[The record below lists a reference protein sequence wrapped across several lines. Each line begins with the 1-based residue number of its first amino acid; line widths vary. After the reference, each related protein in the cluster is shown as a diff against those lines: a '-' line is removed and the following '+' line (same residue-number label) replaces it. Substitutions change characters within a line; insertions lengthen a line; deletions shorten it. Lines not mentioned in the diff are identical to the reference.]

1 MCLLISCHQLC
12 VTINNIEQVRKSL
25 APMPEMLQFNEILTT
40 LEANNVKN
48 RSKYDLNLILNNADK
63 QMVGKIKNV
72 VDRVADK
79 VTPLY
84 NSDQFWSFKL
94 PCLKCIVEDMSFFN
108 MASFVSLMWHAMYS

>member
-1 MCLLISCHQLC
+1 

-48 RSKYDLNLILNNADK
+48 RSKYDLNLILNNTDK

-84 NSDQFWSFKL
+84 SFDRPFKNHL
-94 PCLKCIVEDMSFFN
+94 SCP
-108 MASFVSLMWHAMYS
+108 A